1 MHILLFISFF
11 TYIYALVWCYF
22 YIIFYSLLC
31 PLSGPD
37 LTYISLL
44 IIPCIIYYVTNK
56 ETLRN
61 LDLDLKICL
70 LGAWLVSSQG
80 LEPTLDS
87 WSGAEACTRPLVR
100 GWSLHWTLGQGL
112 EPALDPWSGA
122 GACTGLLV
130 RGWSLHWTLGQ
141 GLEPALDS
149 WSGAEARTGPLVR
162 GWSLHWTLGQ
172 DTAANFGAEVSRS
185 RQAWHRSG
193 RRDWDAHSQ
202 WDGQMNGRQ
211 TWLRIDRQAWV
222 SRGRRAWL
230 RSGWWTWLTSGQR
243 RSRWTPMANFS
254 KLGQNDVWRFPCRKK
269 IKNKSEN
276 NFFFKT
282 RKTKLRECA
291 PLTVLV

>member
-37 LTYISLL
+37 LTFISLL

-61 LDLDLKICL
+61 LDLKICL

-87 WSGAEACTRPLVR
+87 WSGAEACT
-100 GWSLHWTLGQGL
+100 
-112 EPALDPWSGA
+112 
-122 GACTGLLV
+122 GLLV
-130 RGWSLHWTLGQ
+130 RGWSPHWTLGQ
-141 GLEPALDS
+141 ELKPALDSWLGAEARTGPLVRGWSPHWTLGQELKPALDS

-172 DTAANFGAEVSRS
+172 ELKPALDSWSGTEARTGPLVRGWSLHWTLGQELKPALFITADERSANLTEDRPAGLSEPRS
-185 RQAWHRSG
+185 AG
-193 RRDWDAHSQ
+193 
-202 WDGQMNGRQ
+202 
-211 TWLRIDRQAWV
+211 
-222 SRGRRAWL
+222 
-230 RSGWWTWLTSGQR
+230 LTS
-243 RSRWTPMANFS
+243 
-254 KLGQNDVWRFPCRKK
+254 
-269 IKNKSEN
+269 
-276 NFFFKT
+276 
-282 RKTKLRECA
+282 
-291 PLTVLV
+291 